1 MLLSNLLRP
10 GKGHIEQVADL
21 DVHSVR
27 SARRSDL
34 EVVWLSVNHSGFD
47 LSDVYSKE
55 DQAIADYGFSEI
67 FFDGNQEE
75 SRNPASWDEKLTE
88 KELESIFGGLQ
99 D

>member
-1 MLLSNLLRP
+1 M
-10 GKGHIEQVADL
+10 ADL

-34 EVVWLSVNHSGFD
+34 KVVWLSVDPLGFE

-55 DQAIADYGFSEI
+55 DQAIAHHGFFEL

>member
-1 MLLSNLLRP
+1 M
-10 GKGHIEQVADL
+10 ADL

-34 EVVWLSVNHSGFD
+34 KVVWLSVDPLGFE

-55 DQAIADYGFSEI
+55 DQAIADGFSEL